1 MRGYVLAFVFSVIAF
16 QVSWAMDLK
25 WLGGMEAGWSLLDSG
40 IEDARGDSVPKTEG
54 GVEKVLD
61 HRFLWGGGL
70 YGGLADERVRMIVYA
85 NYYGM
90 LPEDKGD
97 LRTPEES
104 VREAV
109 LRTYTV
115 SPRFSYRA
123 YATPSENLSLWL
135 GTGYRYYVIHGILT
149 LSNDRTGEVM
159 TYENGY
165 FKNHSVA
172 LGPTLELNFT
182 PRVGVALAYERCLT
196 LDPASSYYL
205 TLTWKQRDPRTPG
218 TVLGQMNFFSKLV
231 QNRGHYGQLYIG
243 LSGEVIAEE
252 LF

>member
-109 LRTYTV
+109 LRTYTI
-115 SPRFSYRA
+115 SPRFSYQA
-123 YATPSENLSLWL
+123 YATPSENLRLWL
-135 GTGYRYYVIHGILT
+135 GAGYRYYVIHGILT
-149 LSNDRTGEVM
+149 LSNNRTGAVN
-159 TYENGY
+159 TFENGY
-165 FKNHSVA
+165 FRNHNLF

-182 PRVGVALAYERCLT
+182 PRVGAALACERCLA
-196 LDPASSYYL
+196 LNPASSYSL
-205 TLTWKQRDPRTPG
+205 AFAWIRRDPSTPG
-218 TVLGQMNFFSKLV
+218 TVLGQMKVFSKLV

-243 LSGEVIAEE
+243 LSGEVIIEE